1 MKNNFYIYK
10 KTSEDAEDIAKF
22 LISNNVDSK
31 DCHLFVDTN
40 RDFIHYEEMK
50 DYMQEEKGILI
61 INSLHSIAYSK
72 QKALEELEWFSSNK
86 IQVVIVDM
94 PSTWVFSDPSLNL
107 QSISTLI
114 DFFRILQQYPNFDFQ
129 NPEFVEGGRKK
140 IRFPSNWESN
150 YKLYASKEI
159 SANEFQKRVGLK
171 RATFFN
177 LLSEYKQLQKL
188 NQIDYES
195 FDFYNQSFE
204 QIN

>member
-1 MKNNFYIYK
+1 MNDIFYIYK
-10 KTSEDAEDIAKF
+10 KTSEDAADIAEI
-22 LISNNVDSK
+22 LISNNINSK

-50 DYMQEEKGILI
+50 DCIQKHKGILI
-61 INSLHSIAYSK
+61 IKSLHSIAYSK
-72 QKALEELEWFSSNK
+72 QKVLEELEWFSSNK
-86 IQVVIVDM
+86 IQIVIVDM
-94 PSTWVFSDPSLNL
+94 PSTWIFTEPSLNL

-114 DFFRILQQYPNFDFQ
+114 DFFKILQQYPNFEFQ
-129 NPEFVEGGRKK
+129 NPDFIEGGRKK
-140 IRFPSNWESN
+140 IRFPSNWELN
-150 YKLYASKEI
+150 YRLYESKEI

-195 FDFYNQSFE
+195 FNFHNHSFE
-204 QIN
+204 T